1 MITLD
6 TSAIVALL
14 SRSDRHHA
22 DAARALAKH
31 RGPTV
36 VPVGIL
42 AEVEYLLSSRLAP
55 SASVAFLEG
64 LERGESL
71 LDCGDV
77 DVPRI
82 RELMT
87 RYGDMHLGFADSAV
101 IACAERNGGAVL
113 TFDRRDFDVI
123 ARDVPITVVPE
134 EAP

>member
-1 MITLD
+1 
-6 TSAIVALL
+6 
-14 SRSDRHHA
+14 
-22 DAARALAKH
+22 
-31 RGPTV
+31 
-36 VPVGIL
+36 
-42 AEVEYLLSSRLAP
+42 
-55 SASVAFLEG
+55 
-64 LERGESL
+64 

-87 RYGDMHLGFADSAV
+87 RYEDLHLGFADAAV
-101 IACAERNGGAVL
+101 VACAERNGGDVL

>member
-1 MITLD
+1 VITLD

-22 DAARALAKH
+22 DAARALARS
-31 RGPTV
+31 RGPTI

-55 SASVAFLEG
+55 GASIAFLEG

-77 DVPRI
+77 DIPRI
-82 RELMT
+82 RELMA
-87 RYGDMHLGFADSAV
+87 RYADLHLGYADAAV
-101 IACAERNGGAVL
+101 IACAERNGGRVL
-113 TFDRRDFDVI
+113 TFDRRDFDVV
-123 ARDVPITVVPE
+123 ARDVPITVIPE
-134 EAP
+134 ELP